1 MDSQFFSAVERSA
14 TVLTASNR
22 LSRSLVEGY
31 NEYQRDKGRSV
42 WRTPRIFPLQ
52 TWLEQRWDAWMLEG
66 PEAGPVL
73 LKPTQEAALWESIVL
88 ESPAGRS
95 LLRIPE
101 TAELAMKAWAL
112 LHAYRL
118 PFESGA
124 FTVSDD
130 CEAFYVWARE
140 FEQRRDAN
148 GWIEEARLADFVTS
162 LIRSG
167 GMARPFP
174 IILAGFDE
182 LTPQQQDVADALCAT
197 LHAPTIDVV
206 SAPKGVGFRDTDD
219 EIAHAAAWARRRLEA
234 NSAARAGVVVP
245 TIDAARSKLQRA
257 FEEALPGAFH
267 VSKGPALRERPIVH
281 AALLLLEL
289 AAGEVEIERMGM
301 ILRSPYWRGA
311 DEDRSRRAWL
321 DAVLRKEG
329 RSPVSIASVRAHT
342 NLWSGL
348 EKEIRELP
356 AEQPPS
362 QWSKSFARLLK
373 QVGWPG
379 DRTLTSKESQAM
391 EAWNKLLSDFA
402 TLDAVM
408 VRVGLN
414 EALSRLERLAANTEF
429 EVEDEGAPV
438 QVLGFLE
445 ASGLRYDHL
454 WVLGLHDEAMPPQAQ
469 ANPFLPLGMQR
480 DRGLPHSSALRELEY
495 NRKLLARLQA
505 SAAEVVFSYPQWE
518 GDQPR
523 SPSPLIEVRRA
534 SVPEPLGARWID
546 LIRASA
552 MSEVVEDRVGPAL
565 PDGAEQRG
573 GTSMLKDMAAC
584 PFRAFAKHRL
594 GARELEDVDLGLN
607 AREKGSGVHRVL
619 EAIWKDLKTQEN
631 LLALNPQELQEL
643 ITRSIE
649 EALVDDGRLGVLLER
664 RRLQRLLTQW
674 FEIEKER
681 PPFRVLEPEK
691 EGKADIGGLRISTR
705 IDRVDQLPDG
715 RQVIIDY
722 KTGEANGNVWSGER
736 LDEPQVPLYCIGA
749 NARVAGAAFAQIRT
763 GGVLLK
769 GVSENGEL
777 GKIVPMRDL
786 KNVAMEE
793 LIDEWDDALQ
803 QLGNAFRAGV
813 ANVDPKEKSTC
824 QYCRLPALCRIHDS
838 HA

>member
-1 MDSQFFSAVERSA
+1 
-14 TVLTASNR
+14 
-22 LSRSLVEGY
+22 
-31 NEYQRDKGRSV
+31 
-42 WRTPRIFPLQ
+42 
-52 TWLEQRWDAWMLEG
+52 
-66 PEAGPVL
+66 
-73 LKPTQEAALWESIVL
+73 
-88 ESPAGRS
+88 
-95 LLRIPE
+95 
-101 TAELAMKAWAL
+101 
-112 LHAYRL
+112 
-118 PFESGA
+118 
-124 FTVSDD
+124 
-130 CEAFYVWARE
+130 
-140 FEQRRDAN
+140 
-148 GWIEEARLADFVTS
+148 
-162 LIRSG
+162 
-167 GMARPFP
+167 
-174 IILAGFDE
+174 
-182 LTPQQQDVADALCAT
+182 
-197 LHAPTIDVV
+197 
-206 SAPKGVGFRDTDD
+206 
-219 EIAHAAAWARRRLEA
+219 
-234 NSAARAGVVVP
+234 
-245 TIDAARSKLQRA
+245 
-257 FEEALPGAFH
+257 

-454 WVLGLHDEAMPPQAQ
+454 WVLGLHDEAMPPQAR